1 MLAIFNSCRGGG
13 RSADAELFREVRG
26 PAPRSLSPSFPNAPY
41 LHGQAMS
48 AYDHEQHGT
57 DPMSPL
63 EEDRMLLKQDSHAK
77 RILLSSSDSAHPRR
91 SSSSLDSTAPSLM
104 PSNELEEDA
113 PIGLRRNSL
122 TPSTPS
128 RPNAISATEP
138 SPSVIEPSLTAPTS
152 TSFVMPPPPEP
163 VESVY
168 EPPTPLPPRTS
179 RRPLPALP
187 DAPRFVPLHG
197 LPPPPPPPATL
208 SRLKTA
214 ESEELTTAEEEK
226 RAYARARGLDELFES
241 RSASTSD
248 DGTEERVYIS
258 TTTELPDYPAGES
271 ASLIRGR
278 SMLKR
283 DQHVI
288 TIAEDDEARASA
300 DEARQRIN
308 AESERLIELD
318 AAESKATARRRMEE
332 AEEESRQQ
340 RQQTR
345 TDEHAQARKRG
356 DDSEMFRFDIDEI
369 DGLDDPPPPHDAVP
383 TLMPD
388 DLLPLT
394 DSKATWPVESDP
406 AASSSRPV
414 SFIPTASLL
423 PPPPTPLAI
432 ESADTTSS
440 LRPSLHQ
447 AQTAPPALASAPDF
461 LPMTRPQ
468 VRRNAT
474 VATLPVTHQESLF
487 YPGAVAPLPA
497 SSRYA
502 SPPSTGSINTTA
514 PRRTAHRTTS
524 VGPAAAF
531 YTSYVG
537 GAVSKDRVQEKK
549 QRETTAES

>member
-1 MLAIFNSCRGGG
+1 MLATPRSPSLTAAEGG
-13 RSADAELFREVRG
+13 RSADAEHFREVRG
-26 PAPRSLSPSFPNAPY
+26 PAPCSLSPSFSHAPY
-41 LHGQAMS
+41 LHGRAMS
-48 AYDHEQHGT
+48 AYDHEQHYAGQPNLPEEGRT
-57 DPMSPL
+57 SPT
-63 EEDRMLLKQDSHAK
+63 EDSQAK

-113 PIGLRRNSL
+113 PVNLRRNSL
-122 TPSTPS
+122 TPSTS
-128 RPNAISATEP
+128 TRSNAISATRP
-138 SPSVIEPSLTAPTS
+138 SPSVIEPSLTAPRS
-152 TSFVMPPPPEP
+152 TSLMFPPPPEP

-197 LPPPPPPPATL
+197 LPPPPATL
-208 SRLKTA
+208 SRLKTT
-214 ESEELTTAEEEK
+214 ESEELVTAEEEK

-241 RSASTSD
+241 RTASTSD
-248 DGTEERVYIS
+248 DGKNAHVIS
-258 TTTELPDYPAGES
+258 ATATELPDYPAGGS
-271 ASLIRGR
+271 TSLIRGR

-283 DQHVI
+283 DEPVA
-288 TIAEDDEARASA
+288 TIVEDDEARANA

-318 AAESKATARRRMEE
+318 AADSKAVARRRMEE
-332 AEEESRQQ
+332 AEEESRQR
-340 RQQTR
+340 RQTQM
-345 TDEHAQARKRG
+345 DEHAQARKRQ
-356 DDSEMFRFDIDEI
+356 DDNDTFGFDIDEI

-383 TLMPD
+383 TFMPD
-388 DLLPLT
+388 NLLPLT
-394 DSKATWPVESDP
+394 DSKATWPIERAS
-406 AASSSRPV
+406 AASSSHPV
-414 SFIPTASLL
+414 SFIPTASLS

-440 LRPSLHQ
+440 SRPSLHQ

-461 LPMTRPQ
+461 LPIARPQ

-487 YPGAVAPLPA
+487 YPGVVAPLPA

-514 PRRTAHRTTS
+514 PRRMAHRTTS
-524 VGPAAAF
+524 VGPTAAF
-531 YTSYVG
+531 YTSDVG
-537 GAVSKDRVQEKK
+537 GAVSTIRVQKK
-549 QRETTAES
+549 IRREATPES